1 MTEKERNIIVGDRIK
16 EARTLRNMTLDEIA
30 SEVKVAKSTIQR
42 YEAAKIQSLKM
53 PVIEAI
59 AKSLNVN
66 PVWLMGEDVPM
77 EVTRTD
83 KLKNYIQS
91 RLGERAKDAVK
102 INNHQVC
109 YNVIIDVKNIELFEK
124 TFDMNISDEELS
136 MLEKYRFMDEHGK
149 DMINTVIEKEYN
161 RCQEDA
167 ANTVELSE
175 TEFERLKLTKYL
187 NDKPTLLV
195 ARKKKG
201 D

>member
-1 MTEKERNIIVGDRIK
+1 MTEKERNIIVGNRIK
-16 EARTLRNMTLDEIA
+16 EARALRNMTLDEIA

-77 EVTRTD
+77 EVVRAD
-83 KLKNYIQS
+83 ELKGYIRS
-91 RLGERAKDAVK
+91 KLGERTKDAVK
-102 INNHQVC
+102 INNHQIC
-109 YNVIIDVKNIELFEK
+109 YNVIIDAENVELFEK
-124 TFDMNISDEELS
+124 TFGMNISDEELS
-136 MLEKYRFMDEHGK
+136 MLEKYRFLDDHGK
-149 DMINTVIEKEYN
+149 DMIDTVIEKEYN